1 MEINLKK
8 RRTRLNQE
16 ISVFDIYEYL
26 PHTNCKNCGENNCM
40 AFAEKLL
47 KGAKTINGCSAIRE
61 AIYEKNRME
70 LQVLLGEKSEQS

>member
-1 MEINLKK
+1 MRDQK
-8 RRTRLNQE
+8 

-47 KGAKTINGCSAIRE
+47 QGKKTLGGCSAIRE
-61 AIYEKNRME
+61 AIYEKNRKAIQTLME
-70 LQVLLGEKSEQS
+70 INRD

>member
-1 MEINLKK
+1 MG
-8 RRTRLNQE
+8 NQE

-47 KGAKTINGCSAIRE
+47 KGQKNIAGCSAIRE
-61 AIYEKNRME
+61 DVFETNRNE
-70 LQVLLGEKSEQS
+70 IQKLIEQK

>member
-1 MEINLKK
+1 MSD
-8 RRTRLNQE
+8 QE

-47 KGAKTINGCSAIRE
+47 NGQKNIGSCSAIRE
-61 AIYEKNRME
+61 AIYEQNRKE
-70 LQVLLGEKSEQS
+70 IEKLLTMK

>member
-1 MEINLKK
+1 MS
-8 RRTRLNQE
+8 NQE

-47 KGAKTINGCSAIRE
+47 NGTKNIGGCSAIRE
-61 AIYEKNRME
+61 DVFEEKRKE
-70 LQVLLGEKSEQS
+70 LIELLGKK

>member
-1 MEINLKK
+1 MW
-8 RRTRLNQE
+8 NQE

-47 KGAKTINGCSAIRE
+47 KGTKNIGGCSAIRE
-61 AIYEKNRME
+61 DVFEKNRKEIIE
-70 LQVLLGEKSEQS
+70 LIGKK

>member
-1 MEINLKK
+1 M
-8 RRTRLNQE
+8 TNQE

-47 KGAKTINGCSAIRE
+47 QGAKNIGGCSAIRE
-61 AIYEKNRME
+61 DVFKAKRKE
-70 LQVLLGEKSEQS
+70 LEELLKKK